1 MELATRPTHAGGSCL
16 GALLIILLFASVLVG
31 GSVLISRAVADL
43 GNSAADVLTT
53 GIEQRQLTTRTGIEW
68 DGRIE
73 IARIQ
78 ADTTKKTSFAFV
90 LFWVVRLLSWTS
102 ALCLVIAAYSWI
114 MQSIG
119 GNHEQ
124 TNRA

>member
-1 MELATRPTHAGGSCL
+1 MELATRPTQAGGNCL
-16 GALLIILLFASVLVG
+16 AALFILLLFASVLVG
-31 GSVLISRAVADL
+31 GGVLISRAVADL

-78 ADTTKKTSFAFV
+78 ADVDKKTSFAFI
-90 LFWVVRLLSWTS
+90 LFWVVRLLSWSS
-102 ALCLVIAAYSWI
+102 ALCLVVAAYSWI
-114 MQSIG
+114 MQVG

-124 TNRA
+124 TN